1 MEHDTIDIS
10 TSQIK
15 SVAPFPPVI
24 NDLNF
29 GLVGPGPQPGWTVC
43 PNLSIQN
50 CDNEFKSTGPN
61 SPSVKYISY
70 ATQQQHDP
78 SLNRIYRNPSLN
90 RITQGA
96 LIVFSTKRQ

>member
-29 GLVGPGPQPGWTVC
+29 GLVGPGPQPGWTVY
-43 PNLSIQN
+43 PNLSIQER
-50 CDNEFKSTGPN
+50 DNEFKSTRPQFAIG
-61 SPSVKYISY
+61 
-70 ATQQQHDP
+70 
-78 SLNRIYRNPSLN
+78 NRKSHMLHNNNMGGVLFN
-90 RITQGA
+90 
-96 LIVFSTKRQ
+96 LK